1 MSARILIIEDDQTLR
16 VTLQR
21 YLARS
26 GYDVRAAGDGESGL
40 RLAQQRSADVVLVD
54 LNLPGVNGLGVIARL
69 REAGDESIPVVMT
82 AYPEVRTA
90 VAALKA
96 GAYDYINKPFDLGDL
111 EGLVERAVEVRRL
124 RQEVAWRRAQADVSQ
139 EEPLVGASPAFRTAL
154 TQLDQLAGAGD
165 TPVLIVGES
174 GSGKEH
180 LARALHRRS
189 ARRHGPWI
197 TLDCAASRTDDFEV
211 LLFGR
216 EASAEG
222 PARRG
227 LIDVAEGGTLL
238 LDEVGELAPAL
249 QPKLL
254 RVLETQSFR
263 RVGSVREQLANVRF
277 VATTHRD
284 LGQEVQAG
292 RLRADLKFR
301 LDGARLSVPPLRERG
316 PDVALLV
323 DHFLERFGHRL
334 RRRPP
339 SVTPA
344 LLRCLAA
351 YPWPGNVRELRNILE
366 RLMIL
371 SDGSAL
377 DVPALPAEFLP
388 APGVAPAQ
396 AEETL
401 SLRQVELRHVRR
413 VLAHCEGNK
422 TRAADVLGISRLTL
436 RQRLKDA
443 GISDDDR

>member
-1 MSARILIIEDDQTLR
+1 MNARILIIEDDQTLR

-21 YLARS
+21 YLTRS
-26 GYDVRAAGDGESGL
+26 GYDVRAAADGEAGL
-40 RLAQQRSADVVLVD
+40 QMAQQRPAEVVLVD

-124 RQEVAWRRAQADVSQ
+124 RQEVAWRRAQADIGQ
-139 EEPLVGASPAFRTAL
+139 EEPLVGSSPAFRTTLA
-154 TQLDQLAGAGD
+154 QLELLAAAGD

-197 TLDCAASRTDDFEV
+197 TLDCAASRTEDFEL

-216 EASAEG
+216 DGAADG
-222 PARRG
+222 PGRRG

-263 RVGSVREQLANVRF
+263 RVGSVRDQLANVRF
-277 VATTHRD
+277 IATTHRD
-284 LGQEVQAG
+284 LALEVQAG

-301 LDGARLSVPPLRERG
+301 LDGARLDVPPLRDRG
-316 PDVALLV
+316 ADLALLV
-323 DHFLERFGHRL
+323 EHFLERFGRRL
-334 RRRPP
+334 RRPAP

-344 LLRCLAA
+344 LLRCLEV

-377 DVPALPAEFLP
+377 DVAALPAEFVP
-388 APGVAPAQ
+388 PSGATAAA
-396 AEETL
+396 AEESM
-401 SLRQVELRHVRR
+401 SLAQVELRHIRR
-413 VLAHCEGNK
+413 VLAHCQGNK
-422 TRAADVLGISRLTL
+422 TRAAEVLGISRLTI
-436 RQRLKDA
+436 RQRLKEA
-443 GISDDDR
+443 GVADDER